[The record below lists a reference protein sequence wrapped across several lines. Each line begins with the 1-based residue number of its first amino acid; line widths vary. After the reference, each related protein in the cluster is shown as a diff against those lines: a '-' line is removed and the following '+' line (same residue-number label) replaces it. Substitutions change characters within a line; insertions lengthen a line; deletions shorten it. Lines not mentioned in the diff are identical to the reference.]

1 MNVSVWW
8 EVYVL
13 KRGVTVRTRT
23 LTSFINTP
31 TPVAS
36 HHVGLCCFWQSCKMR
51 KGLQSRVHETCLQ
64 VLALS
69 ESKKESCV
77 GLQSFWMT
85 LWMAILT
92 SWHFCNLWKK
102 TLTQPRL
109 RLQSI
114 SANRR
119 ERSSVWHLHWLS
131 EVCSKERTASAM
143 ASGLSG
149 AKFRSNHIY
158 ISTRLYQNFEFWH
171 SLIFLSILAL
181 QCSAVKNRVGR
192 CDCMPTELY
201 SRAIVSLHR
210 QN

>member
-69 ESKKESCV
+69 ESKKSLAWACSPVYRRGVVMEADLQGRRSTGCVWNLEKEPFKSTFQSQTKWAWFTLDLSC
-77 GLQSFWMT
+77 LNFQHPNSC
-85 LWMAILT
+85 I
-92 SWHFCNLWKK
+92 C
-102 TLTQPRL
+102 QPSY
-109 RLQSI
+109 Q
-114 SANRR
+114 RR
-119 ERSSVWHLHWLS
+119 
-131 EVCSKERTASAM
+131 
-143 ASGLSG
+143 
-149 AKFRSNHIY
+149 
-158 ISTRLYQNFEFWH
+158 
-171 SLIFLSILAL
+171 
-181 QCSAVKNRVGR
+181 
-192 CDCMPTELY
+192 
-201 SRAIVSLHR
+201 
-210 QN
+210 